1 LNRKFLEDFFI
12 TSLDESARYQNLNLP
27 NFVKLYLVALLV
39 GLAVSENN
47 KKYDLSKKLFDLYI
61 EASSSRNNFYR
72 IEKLKS
78 IGDISMI
85 KLGFFPESISK
96 KIVGPSYYRDMGT
109 SAYYTVFQNNK
120 KIVYRDLSDLYDLCI
135 DVLHGVKNM
144 ANNDDIVEL
153 YEFWNVTDSRFA
165 KRRLTQ
171 LGFTFNKRFLA

>member
-1 LNRKFLEDFFI
+1 MSEEILKNFFI
-12 TSLDESARYQNLNLP
+12 TSLEESARYQNLNLP
-27 NFVKLYLVALLV
+27 NFVKLYLVTLLI
-39 GLAVSENN
+39 GLAISEN
-47 KKYDLSKKLFDLYI
+47 KIRYDLSKKLFDLYA
-61 EASSSRNNFYR
+61 EASSANNSFQR
-72 IEKLKS
+72 IEKFKS

-109 SAYYTVFQNNK
+109 SAYYTVFRNNQK
-120 KIVYRDLSDLYDLCI
+120 PVYKDLSDLYDLCI